1 VKNKLS
7 AGEKEQLQKNNF
19 ILYLL
24 GRFVSDTGTSMQMM
38 IMPLYIIDA
47 GGSASTV
54 GLFSFLSLVPVLI
67 VYPFAGVLGDRHNR
81 KTIMV
86 VTDFVSAGV
95 ILGLGLISYLNVMSL
110 TLLMSVQVMVSL
122 LNGLF
127 DPATRGMLPQ
137 LVKSDK
143 LTRANSIVASLKTVS
158 LMLGPVIGAVMYA
171 NFSVTILFLINGIS
185 FFLSGT
191 SEMMIRYTHNKL
203 KTAVG
208 MRGIIT
214 DLSEGIR
221 FILAK
226 KSIRKLCYFFMVTYL
241 FVQPAFNVVL
251 PVFFKTRLEYSDTQ
265 YGYLQSILILGML
278 LGSILVGTVFS
289 KKDNVLK
296 PLKSG
301 TGLLLINMLLFS
313 ALMFPY
319 SISALGGGSISYFV
333 LLAVVL
339 CLLSASLMLI
349 NIPVQTFI
357 QRETPD
363 EYMSRVFS
371 LVSMISR
378 GGMPFG
384 ALLFGI
390 VLERIEAHWSVLAAT
405 LLMIVVS
412 IVFLTTFSGNQKYK
426 FLFKESE

>member
-1 VKNKLS
+1 MKIKLF
-7 AGEKEQLQKNNF
+7 AGEKEQFQKSSF

-24 GRFVSDTGTSMQMM
+24 GRFVSDTGTSIQMV
-38 IMPLYIIDA
+38 IMPLYIIDV

-67 VYPFAGVLGDRHNR
+67 VYPFAGVLGDRLNR

-86 VTDFVSAGV
+86 ATDFVSAGV
-95 ILGLGLISYLNVMSL
+95 ILGLALISYLNVMSL
-110 TLLMSVQVMVSL
+110 TLLMSVQVIVSL

-143 LTRANSIVASLKTVS
+143 LTQANSTVASLKTLS
-158 LMLGPVIGAVMYA
+158 LLLGPVIGAVLYA

-191 SEMMIRYTHNKL
+191 SEMIIHYTHNKP
-203 KTAVG
+203 KTAAG
-208 MRGIIT
+208 MKGIIT
-214 DLSEGIR
+214 DLSEGIK

-226 KSIRKLCYFFMVTYL
+226 KRIRKLCYFFLVIYL

-278 LGSILVGTVFS
+278 LGSVLVGTVFS

-301 TGLLLINMLLFS
+301 TGLLLVNMLLFS

-319 SISALGGGSISYFV
+319 SISALGGGSIPYFV

-349 NIPVQTFI
+349 NIPFVLK
-357 QRETPD
+357 
-363 EYMSRVFS
+363 MK
-371 LVSMISR
+371 
-378 GGMPFG
+378 
-384 ALLFGI
+384 LLI
-390 VLERIEAHWSVLAAT
+390 D
-405 LLMIVVS
+405 
-412 IVFLTTFSGNQKYK
+412 Y
-426 FLFKESE
+426 LF